1 MSQRQTKRTIQKEEP
16 GEQVEG
22 GWAGVNGAGARTVVG
37 LGGLESHQSDSRV
50 GFSKLEAFY

>member
-1 MSQRQTKRTIQKEEP
+1 M
-16 GEQVEG
+16 EG

-37 LGGLESHQSDSRV
+37 LGGLESQQSDSRV

>member
-1 MSQRQTKRTIQKEEP
+1 MER
-16 GEQVEG
+16 

-37 LGGLESHQSDSRV
+37 LGCLESHQSDSSV